1 MPPRSRLTKELIAE
15 TAYSI
20 LRSKGYER
28 LNARYLASELGVS
41 TMPLFHYYENMDE
54 IKKAA
59 VLKGVETYNRYMQ
72 KGMEDPLPFKG
83 AGRAYIRFAKEEP
96 ELFKI
101 FFMTADEN
109 IVGLPDKDSN
119 TAIVG
124 SVAAEIMNGSQD
136 DGSRI
141 LKNMWLIAHGIA
153 TLEATGKMSFSEDEL
168 SEILSETFLG
178 LKKQIMREDKYE

>member
-1 MPPRSRLTKELIAE
+1 MPPKASLTKELIAE

-20 LRSKGYER
+20 LRSKGYEK

-59 VLKGVETYNRYMQ
+59 VQKGVEAYTRYMQ

-83 AGRAYIRFAKEEP
+83 AGRAYIKFAKEEP

-109 IVGLPDKDSN
+109 IVGLPDKDPN
-119 TAIVG
+119 AATVG
-124 SVAAEIMNGSQD
+124 YITTEIMNGNKD
-136 DGSRI
+136 NGSRI
-141 LKNMWLIAHGIA
+141 LENMWLITHGIA
-153 TLEATGKMSFSEDEL
+153 TLEATGKMSFSDEEL
-168 SEILSETFLG
+168 SRILSETFMG
-178 LKKQIMREDKYE
+178 LKKQIMEENLNE